1 MMEKVRFEN
10 VTGVVLAGGKSARMK
25 GIDKSMLLV
34 RGVPMIQ
41 HIVQQLEMHF
51 TEIIIGAGDTEN
63 YRFLGH
69 RIVSDEEEG
78 CGPLMGIYSCLRA
91 SGSDLNF
98 VTACDI
104 PDISISFIS
113 DMIGLCVGAD
123 IVIPIIGID
132 NYEPLHAIYR
142 KSVIPVVADLLKEG
156 KYKISGLFG
165 KVKARFI
172 PFSSSAW
179 YHNINYIEDYRNY
192 SIQSL

>member
-1 MMEKVRFEN
+1 MMEQVRFEN
-10 VTGVVLAGGKSARMK
+10 VTAVVLAGGKSSRMK
-25 GIDKSMLLV
+25 GIDKSMLPV
-34 RGVPMIQ
+34 SGVPMIQ
-41 HIVQQLEMHF
+41 HIVQQLELPF

-69 RIVSDEEEG
+69 RIVPDEEEG

-113 DMIGLCVGAD
+113 DMIELCVGAD
-123 IVIPIIGID
+123 IVIPRIGID

-142 KSVIPVVADLLKEG
+142 KSVIPVVEDLLKEG
-156 KYKISGLFG
+156 KFKISGLFG

-172 PFSSSAW
+172 PFSDNAW

-192 SIQSL
+192 NIHS